1 MISFITEQWNNKV
14 FLFLPK
20 KKLDLEGIVE
30 ISIQVIYNWEKLGSE
45 TLSDLPKDSC

>member
-1 MISFITEQWNNKV
+1 M

-30 ISIQVIYNWEKLGSE
+30 ISIEVIHNWEKLDSE